1 MKFEDF
7 IDVLNLPNEFL
18 SCCDGF
24 HGGSCTIEHVQS
36 TKIHVFVLEAEKL
49 CAAREINNFRFY
61 ARTL

>member
-24 HGGSCTIEHVQS
+24 HGVQS
-36 TKIHVFVLEAEKL
+36 KKIHVFVLEAEKL
-49 CAAREINNFRFY
+49 CEAREINN
-61 ARTL
+61 TN